1 MANRIQLRRDT
12 AVNWTREN
20 PILSQGEPG
29 YDLTAN
35 KLKVGD
41 GVTAWTELDYASGSG
56 ANFDYSTLQEG
67 LFVPFG
73 GVTSITGNH
82 DTNTGVGLTSESWA
96 QLMWVPDTSVV
107 TVDEISDGAN
117 VYNWAYV
124 DDQGFFITNHVNT
137 ATHQWKFNTS
147 GHLTLPSGGL
157 IKNSDGSTYGGGGS
171 VGDRLTAGTTATLV
185 LLDDGT
191 LKLTHP
197 TEWWSG
203 AYSLEIQKAAGNYHT
218 FKSAYGLSLQA
229 TPVPNGYGLN
239 TNTNFVDIFHD
250 GVSVNVNDNTWGFG
264 TDGKLTLPAGG
275 AFTSP
280 DYNFSFNSNG
290 GDGVPTLGTVVTSEG
305 GNDIGEIFMG
315 SGYGE
320 FRSIY
325 NSDQI
330 GSTSSGLVYA
340 GVEGFN
346 YAQYGDVNFS
356 GIVSQTPHIDS
367 MYTVGVNT
375 LSQIT
380 IGFTQNGQKQQ
391 STDWSVAVGSLTT
404 DYTVN
409 GLFADTTQTVIS
421 GSQEIK
427 LTTNRG
433 TVLFGNQPEQCEPL
447 TLSSHFH
454 IMKKD
459 PGLVDLFF
467 GDDFNYVK
475 LPTTDGVEIGT
486 FDGVNPPQQWQFG
499 TDGNLTLPTGGQIKS
514 AANTGTVVI
523 NTNDGATT
531 STWTFGTG
539 GNLALPGDLVL
550 LANHEVTRAG
560 GQKAVFK
567 VGGSGLSMVPEGG
580 GLVTASY
587 AYFSIRTVNNNDGT
601 YTITFVSSRPTAY
614 SWSGFGMDMSTGTPI
629 NVWGAKFTATIDLDY
644 TIGTLETIGD
654 TFQIILNDYATGHLH
669 RITVVLVGTS
679 PASSTISI
687 ELIA

>member
-12 AVNWTREN
+12 AANWTREN

-29 YDLTAN
+29 FDLTAN
-35 KLKVGD
+35 KMKVGD
-41 GVTAWTELDYASGSG
+41 GVTAWTDLDYASGSG
-56 ANFDYSTLQEG
+56 ASFDYSTLQEG
-67 LFVPFG
+67 VSIPVG

-96 QLMWVPDTSVV
+96 QLMWVPDTSAV
-107 TVDEISDGAN
+107 TLDVIADGGPGY

-137 ATHQWKFNTS
+137 ATHQWQFNTS

-218 FKSAYGLSLQA
+218 FKSSYGLSLQA

-280 DYNFSFNSNG
+280 DYNFSFNSNEK
-290 GDGVPTLGTVVTSEG
+290 DGVPTLGTVVTSEG

-325 NSDQI
+325 NGDQI

-346 YAQYGDVNFS
+346 YAQYGDVNFA
-356 GIVSQTPHIDS
+356 GMVSQTPHIDS

-380 IGFTQNGQKQQ
+380 IGFTQNGQTQE
-391 STDWSVAVGSLTT
+391 SMDWSVAVGSLTT
-404 DYTVN
+404 DYTFN
-409 GLFADTTQTVIS
+409 GLFADTFKTVIS

-433 TVLFGNQPEQCEPL
+433 TVLFGNQPEQCVP
-447 TLSSHFH
+447 TASSHFH
-454 IMKKD
+454 IMKDD
-459 PGLVDLFF
+459 PTNVDLFF
-467 GDDFNYVK
+467 GDDLNYVK
-475 LPTTDGVEIGT
+475 LPGSGETAYGVEIGT
-486 FDGVNPPQQWQFG
+486 NVGSAYTWRFG
-499 TDGNLTLPTGGQIKS
+499 TDGNMAVPGDITKPNNQTALFKTSVTVAAMGAEAGGLLT
-514 AANTGTVVI
+514 AANFT
-523 NTNDGATT
+523 
-531 STWTFGTG
+531 
-539 GNLALPGDLVL
+539 
-550 LANHEVTRAG
+550 
-560 GQKAVFK
+560 
-567 VGGSGLSMVPEGG
+567 
-580 GLVTASY
+580 
-587 AYFSIRTVNNNDGT
+587 IRTVNNTST
-601 YTITFVSSRPTAY
+601 YTLTFASSTPTNY
-614 SWSGFGMDMSTGTPI
+614 SWSGFGMDMSTGAPI
-629 NVWGAKFTATIDLDY
+629 NVWGPKFTATATQDY
-644 TIGTLETIGD
+644 TLGTFATVGD
-654 TFQIILNDYATGHLH
+654 TFQIILTDYVTGYLY
-669 RITVVLVGTS
+669 RITSVLTTTS
-679 PASSTISI
+679 SSSTTI
-687 ELIA
+687 ERIA